1 MKKILIQL
9 CSFFW
14 DIPILKTSSPQN
26 EYLELVWSNGKKIL
40 NTKDANFSFGN
51 ASKVIEKALTPYAQ
65 EIQEAQ
71 NILILGFG
79 CGSAIELL
87 DRKYNYKNKLIG
99 VEYDAKI
106 IDLYHEHF
114 ANQFQ
119 LKPKIVCSDA
129 ADFLRQDYAKYDI
142 ILVDLFKELENS
154 ILLKDSI
161 FLKAIKS
168 HTAFGGLTIFN
179 TISRSEAESKLL
191 STLMIELGMLYKNV
205 NTEIFQD
212 INNIIVAK

>member
-1 MKKILIQL
+1 MINLQYEFQRR
-9 CSFFW
+9 CVPS
-14 DIPILKTSSPQN
+14 TQ
-26 EYLELVWSNGKKIL
+26 SN
-40 NTKDANFSFGN
+40 
-51 ASKVIEKALTPYAQ
+51 
-65 EIQEAQ
+65 
-71 NILILGFG
+71 
-79 CGSAIELL
+79 
-87 DRKYNYKNKLIG
+87 
-99 VEYDAKI
+99 
-106 IDLYHEHF
+106 F

-179 TISRSEAESKLL
+179 TISRSEAESTLL
-191 STLMIELGMLYKNV
+191 STLIIELGMLYKNV
-205 NTEIFQD
+205 TTEIFQD